1 MTAIIGENVIIFKFV
16 CSRNYKKKEDI
27 KMIHHKKK
35 KHNHK
40 WNIALLIC
48 LSFSVLCSCAPTETN
63 HENESEEENSIE
75 NTTKDDNEEKAEETN
90 TETHSYQEQYRN
102 LILSLTDD
110 YAGYG
115 LLNIDNDDVPEL
127 ILIGNT
133 TAQGDRLFSIVDGE
147 LTETILSTGGL
158 IYWECQGIFQDEN
171 GRMDS
176 FWNNCYEIKNGVVT
190 KTHEGLYTM
199 DTSGTYTYYWDGS
212 EVSSKDYFD
221 RLSEYSGTG
230 ISFFGYD
237 KIISKEELLS
247 QLDNSSTKQILRK
260 NVDGTLNV
268 RSQPQH
274 DSELVGTIDSS
285 SELLYYEGMTVE
297 GVGSD
302 GNTHNWHR
310 ITTSSG
316 LAGWV
321 RADYVASDTGSI
333 QMSDQSLHYYRKGV
347 DGALNIRSQPRHDSE
362 LVGTVYTQD
371 EPLVFYGEIGTGYGS
386 DGIIHEWYKITTSD
400 GITGW
405 VRSDLIWREEG

>member
-1 MTAIIGENVIIFKFV
+1 MNRRDISTFK
-16 CSRNYKKKEDI
+16 N
-27 KMIHHKKK
+27 
-35 KHNHK
+35 
-40 WNIALLIC
+40 ALLHKLWVGIHTDQ
-48 LSFSVLCSCAPTETN
+48 SA
-63 HENESEEENSIE
+63 
-75 NTTKDDNEEKAEETN
+75 KQDKAIVSPIWDYYSRIGVAGVKCN
-90 TETHSYQEQYRN
+90 K
-102 LILSLTDD
+102 DD

-127 ILIGNT
+127 ILMGNT
-133 TAQGDRLFSIVDGE
+133 TGQGDRLFSIVDGE

-221 RLSEYSGTG
+221 RLSECRGTG
-230 ISFFGYD
+230 ISYFGYD
-237 KIISKEELLS
+237 KIISKEELLT

-260 NVDGTLNV
+260 NVDGT
-268 RSQPQH
+268 
-274 DSELVGTIDSS
+274 
-285 SELLYYEGMTVE
+285 
-297 GVGSD
+297 
-302 GNTHNWHR
+302 
-310 ITTSSG
+310 
-316 LAGWV
+316 
-321 RADYVASDTGSI
+321 
-333 QMSDQSLHYYRKGV
+333 
-347 DGALNIRSQPRHDSE
+347 LNIRSQPRHDSE

-371 EPLVFYGEIGTGYGS
+371 EPLAFYGEIGTGYGS